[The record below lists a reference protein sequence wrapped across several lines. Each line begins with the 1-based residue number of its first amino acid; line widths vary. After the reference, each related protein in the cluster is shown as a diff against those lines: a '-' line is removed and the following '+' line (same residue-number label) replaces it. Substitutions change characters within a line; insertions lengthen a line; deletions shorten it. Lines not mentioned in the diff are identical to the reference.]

1 MRYHSIAI
9 DGPAGAGKST
19 LARRVAGELGF
30 LYVDTGAI
38 YRTVALKV
46 LRAGADPDD
55 PDQVI
60 PLLQGRDIAMDY
72 GPDGE
77 QRMFLEGEDVSRAI
91 RENRVSGLASRVSA
105 IPAVR
110 DFLLDFQRRQARE
123 HNVVMDGRDIG
134 TVVLPEADVKVFLTA
149 APEARARRRYL
160 ELLERGQQADPDAV
174 LRDIVARDRQD
185 ESRPVAP
192 LRRAEGAAL
201 LDTTQL
207 DLEQSLER
215 LLTLIKEKLEP

>member
-1 MRYHSIAI
+1 
-9 DGPAGAGKST
+9 
-19 LARRVAGELGF
+19 
-30 LYVDTGAI
+30 
-38 YRTVALKV
+38 
-46 LRAGADPDD
+46 
-55 PDQVI
+55 
-60 PLLQGRDIAMDY
+60 MDY

>member
-1 MRYHSIAI
+1 MLSVAL

-19 LARRVAGELGF
+19 IAKTLAQKFGF
-30 LYVDTGAI
+30 LYVDTGAL
-38 YRTVALKV
+38 YRAIGKYMLDHGKHP
-46 LRAGADPDD
+46 GDPA
-55 PDQVI
+55 QVV
-60 PLLQGRDIAMDY
+60 PLLSSLSVELCYRE
-72 GPDGE
+72 DG
-77 QRMFLEGEDVSRAI
+77 QRVLVNGEDVTGQI
-91 RENRVSGLASRVSA
+91 RTQAVSAAASQVSA
-105 IPAVR
+105 IKEVR
-110 DFLLDFQRRQARE
+110 DFLFSLQRELAQK
-123 HNVVMDGRDIG
+123 HNVMMDGRDIG
-134 TVVLPEADVKVFLTA
+134 TVVLPQATVKIFLTA
-149 APEARARRRYL
+149 SAEDRARRRYL